1 MTRRRNVLKAGAAA
15 IVAAGL
21 APRLG
26 AAASQSSIAA
36 ATAAKPDV
44 AIIGGGFAGVTAAR
58 ELSMRGRTAILLEA
72 RDRLGGR
79 TYTKDPD
86 NQDYGEH
93 ALELGGTWVH
103 PAQPNVWSEITRYG
117 LQTEAMPEPGAPQRV
132 LSGGKVV
139 ELDEAG
145 LMQVFEALT
154 RFCAPAPTL
163 FPAPYSGRW
172 GPDPQRYG
180 ERSVREYL
188 ASLKLDPL
196 THDAVDGMLST
207 IVNAPLDQGAASDM
221 IRVNALAGYNV
232 AQMVAALSGT
242 KIASGTRSLIEAM
255 AGQAPG
261 VEMRLNSKVT
271 RVTQLNDGVRIDLA
285 GGGTVAARMALVTL
299 PMNVLNSVTFE
310 PQLSA
315 TKRAASAERH
325 AGSGVKYYVHVK
337 GDVGNVSV
345 FAPETEAVNS
355 IMTYRHSANGS
366 VLIVFGNSPHTL
378 PFGDV
383 PKMQAALERLL
394 PGVQVESLFG
404 WDWNADPY
412 SLGTW
417 CVFRPGQPARLLPE
431 LRAQEGR
438 LFFAS
443 ADSADGWRGFIDGAI
458 ESGYRSAREIDQ
470 FLMG

>member
-15 IVAAGL
+15 IAAAGF
-21 APRLG
+21 PRL
-26 AAASQSSIAA
+26 AFAASQSGTSAA

-58 ELSMRGRTAILLEA
+58 ELSMRGRTAVLLEA

-79 TYTKDPD
+79 TFTADH
-86 NQDYGEH
+86 GGH
-93 ALELGGTWVH
+93 GLELGGTWIH
-103 PAQPNVWSEITRYG
+103 PAQPNVWAEITRYG
-117 LQTEAMPEPGAPQRV
+117 LQPEAMPEPGAPQRV

-139 ELDEAG
+139 ELDEAQ
-145 LMQVFEALT
+145 LMQVFEGLT
-154 RFCAPAPTL
+154 QFCAPAPEL

-172 GPDPQRYG
+172 GPDPQHYG
-180 ERSVREYL
+180 DRSVREYL
-188 ASLKLDPL
+188 VSLKLDPL
-196 THDAVDGMLST
+196 VHDAIDGMLST

-232 AQMVAALSGT
+232 AQMIAALSGT

-255 AGQAPG
+255 AGQAHG
-261 VEMRLNSKVT
+261 VDMRLNAKVE
-271 RVTQLNDGVRIDLA
+271 RVTQLHDGVRIELA
-285 GGGTVAARMALVTL
+285 GGGTVSARFALITL

-315 TKRAASAERH
+315 LKREASKERH

-345 FAPETEAVNS
+345 FAPETEAINS
-355 IMTYRHSANGS
+355 IMTYRHGADGS
-366 VLIVFGNSPHTL
+366 VLIVFGNSPQKL

-383 PKMQAALERLL
+383 PKMQTALARLL
-394 PGVQVESLFG
+394 PGVRVESQFG
-404 WDWNADPY
+404 WDWDADPY

-417 CVFRPGQPARLLPE
+417 CVFKPGQPGRLLPD
-431 LRAQEGR
+431 LREQEGR

-443 ADSADGWRGFIDGAI
+443 ADSAEGWRGFIDGAI

-470 FLMG
+470 YLMG